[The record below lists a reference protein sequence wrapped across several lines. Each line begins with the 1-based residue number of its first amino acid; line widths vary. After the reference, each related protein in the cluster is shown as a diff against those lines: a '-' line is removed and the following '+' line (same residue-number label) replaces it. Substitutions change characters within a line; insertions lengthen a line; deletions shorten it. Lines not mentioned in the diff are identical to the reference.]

1 MKVKDLIKK
10 LQKEDQDRI
19 VVMSRDAEGNG
30 FSPLDEISTCAYGAE
45 TTWYGEV
52 GFEELTEEDIEA
64 GYDEDDVIEGEPAL
78 ILRPIN

>member
-1 MKVKDLIKK
+1 MKMI
-10 LQKEDQDRI
+10 QI
-19 VVMSRDAEGNG
+19 
-30 FSPLDEISTCAYGAE
+30 I
-45 TTWYGEV
+45 GEV